1 MDAPADAPPP
11 RKTRRDWR
19 RWGPRAVFESL
30 LIVFS
35 VVLALALTDW
45 AEQRKIA
52 AEVAEARAFFVAEIR
67 ANRAI
72 LTDASILPH
81 HRRLRSIFSEAASLP
96 QPTTGDAMR
105 AYGAMFE
112 TGLHV
117 PPLRDAVWRSVQT
130 GDLLG
135 EMPLEDVFLLAD
147 VYAAQGRLSDTNG
160 QFIAAM
166 PTMLAGLERGDGVRA
181 AIVSGQLH
189 LGDVVAGEEGLVRL
203 YDRALAR
210 LDPDGAP
217 ATSPPGDAERAGG

>member
-11 RKTRRDWR
+11 RRTRRDWR

-35 VVLALALTDW
+35 VVLALALTNW
-45 AEQRKIA
+45 AEQRRVA
-52 AEVAEARAFFVAEIR
+52 AEVAEARAFFIAEIR

-72 LTDASILPH
+72 LVGDPILPH
-81 HRRLRSIFSEAASLP
+81 HRRLRGAFNDAASLP
-96 QPTTGDAMR
+96 APTVGDAMR

-147 VYAAQGRLSDTNG
+147 VYAAQSRMADMND
-160 QFIAAM
+160 QFFTTL
-166 PTMLAGLERGDGVRA
+166 PPMLASLERGDGVRA

-210 LDPDGAP
+210 LDPDDAP
-217 ATSPPGDAERAGG
+217 ATSPPSDVGRAGG